1 MPQDLALKF
10 AEPSFMRVI
19 AGPGVRSA
27 GPVASRWAW
36 SWSVQ
41 LDQSS
46 YDHGFIGH
54 PGQHP
59 AEVLNHKAEGDMS
72 PKDLKANALPI
83 HAPTRLLCLQ
93 HPSKVDHLC
102 AWDEKIVW
110 CITHIAGKRSK

>member
-46 YDHGFIGH
+46 YDHAFIGH

-59 AEVLNHKAEGDMS
+59 AEV
-72 PKDLKANALPI
+72 ALPI

-102 AWDEKIVW
+102 AWDDKIVW
-110 CITHIAGKRSK
+110 CITHIAGD